1 MSVGVWPMLMALI
14 TDEWRNKRAV
24 SRDVEDR
31 LYSKA
36 IYIFTKV
43 LEMNIERFRCSALIH
58 ESPFTPPQTIYSL
71 PTCGGIFLAYIV
83 PGYLLAGIH
92 YKEVL
97 SKDFNLFYLYIGK
110 DD

>member
-1 MSVGVWPMLMALI
+1 MKAL
-14 TDEWRNKRAV
+14 
-24 SRDVEDR
+24 S
-31 LYSKA
+31 
-36 IYIFTKV
+36 
-43 LEMNIERFRCSALIH
+43 
-58 ESPFTPPQTIYSL
+58 PPQTIYSL

-110 DD
+110 EAILDD